1 MILFVL
7 EIFNHIQIKQL
18 NLFLFS
24 FILFLTI
31 TENIHKKN
39 KKHPLPLLFYYTQ
52 SVTCLQ
58 NNIS

>member
-31 TENIHKKN
+31 TENIHKK
-39 KKHPLPLLFYYTQ
+39 KQKHPLPLLFYYTQ